1 MSTALAHRATITP
14 DEWPMV
20 RQQADMLV
28 KTGFLPPTIK
38 TPEQAV
44 AIMMKGRELGVPPM
58 YALSNIAVISGK
70 PACTAELMLAL
81 LYRDHGDAALQV
93 TETTAQ
99 RCAAAYKRRGWREA
113 QTFAF
118 TIEDAKT
125 AGLSGGN
132 WAKYPAAMLR
142 ARCISAIARMAFPDS
157 IGGMYTAEELGA
169 AVNGETGEILDAPA
183 PPPAPK
189 ASTSRPSWPSP
200 TSSPEPRGPGEDG
213 PEPVSLTAVATGQE
227 PEADE
232 ERQELLTNLDALRE
246 VLRLKGVDV
255 AALEADLMPLGD
267 GAGVAEIRGYG
278 AALKQAGRAAITG
291 SGR

>member
-1 MSTALAHRATITP
+1 MSTALAPRATIAP
-14 DEWPMV
+14 QEWPMV
-20 RQQADMLV
+20 REQAEMLV
-28 KTGFLPPTIK
+28 KTGFLPQTIK

-93 TETTAQ
+93 VETSAT
-99 RCAAAYKRRGWREA
+99 RCVAAYKRRGWKEA

-125 AGLSGGN
+125 AGLQGGN

-169 AVNGETGEILDAPA
+169 RVDGETGEILAAPPGAAPRRLGPA
-183 PPPAPK
+183 PDMLAP
-189 ASTSRPSWPSP
+189 TEDYD
-200 TSSPEPRGPGEDG
+200 EPGDDG
-213 PEPVSLTAVATGQE
+213 PEPVSLPAVAGQEE
-227 PEADE
+227 PEAIPPPDE
-232 ERQELLTNLDALRE
+232 LERLRQIYSARVREAVALGVPWTRLPHDADRNTIIDMGVALKDALDAKR
-246 VLRLKGVDV
+246 
-255 AALEADLMPLGD
+255 AA
-267 GAGVAEIRGYG
+267 GAGR
-278 AALKQAGRAAITG
+278 
-291 SGR
+291 